1 MPLTGLPCLVSL
13 RSWPDHFPA
22 SPPTENPFLDH
33 GTDLSSSRWPG
44 PGRNCFAGDRH
55 IDRHPF
61 SAVQRVASKHPGL
74 RRDQA
79 RPISKGGD
87 RAQVFTHVLL
97 ADQTHRNDPAIGIDE
112 GLAEECFKHEYPL
125 GMVPQRAVTGVCENS
140 LRLVEPL
147 DRKSTR

>member
-74 RRDQA
+74 RRDQRSEEHTSELQSLMRTSSA
-79 RPISKGGD
+79 
-87 RAQVFTHVLL
+87 VFCLKTKTYEL
-97 ADQTHRNDPAIGIDE
+97 
-112 GLAEECFKHEYPL
+112 
-125 GMVPQRAVTGVCENS
+125 
-140 LRLVEPL
+140 
-147 DRKSTR
+147 

>member
-79 RPISKGGD
+79 
-87 RAQVFTHVLL
+87 
-97 ADQTHRNDPAIGIDE
+97 
-112 GLAEECFKHEYPL
+112 
-125 GMVPQRAVTGVCENS
+125 
-140 LRLVEPL
+140 
-147 DRKSTR
+147 DRKSVVLGKRVSVSVDLGGRRIIKKKN

>member
-44 PGRNCFAGDRH
+44 PGRNCFAGARH

-61 SAVQRVASKHPGL
+61 SAVRRVASKHPGL

-79 RPISKGGD
+79 RPISNDRQRGVGGKG
-87 RAQVFTHVLL
+87 VLVSV
-97 ADQTHRNDPAIGIDE
+97 A
-112 GLAEECFKHEYPL
+112 L
-125 GMVPQRAVTGVCENS
+125 GGRCS
-140 LRLVEPL
+140 I
-147 DRKSTR
+147 KKKK